1 MPRHAERGSHRRQ
14 AEDASGEAADRIR
27 IELLET
33 NPT

>member
-1 MPRHAERGSHRRQ
+1 MTRPAERGSHRRQ
-14 AEDASGEAADRIR
+14 AEDAIGEAADQIR